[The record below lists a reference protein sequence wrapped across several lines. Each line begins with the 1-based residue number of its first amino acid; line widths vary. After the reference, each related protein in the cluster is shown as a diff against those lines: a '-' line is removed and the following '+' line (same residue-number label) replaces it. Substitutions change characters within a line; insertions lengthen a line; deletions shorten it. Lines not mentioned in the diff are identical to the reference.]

1 LEIMDNLKLSFLK
14 KSFIKISLESNKWK
28 KWMLRHSNANDYD
41 RAVISGHYIFSNS
54 KFIEIKNELSKI
66 LKIKKKLSLDKIL
79 KNEIKVS
86 IKRYLTNFNL
96 ID

>member
-1 LEIMDNLKLSFLK
+1 
-14 KSFIKISLESNKWK
+14 
-28 KWMLRHSNANDYD
+28 MLRDSSANDYD
-41 RAVISGHYIFSNS
+41 RAIISGHYIFSNS

-79 KNEIKVS
+79 KNEIKIS
-86 IKRYLTNFNL
+86 IERYLSNFNL